1 MTVFLKFSAG
11 VAGIY
16 GIVGVLLPSFLLTNY
31 GVSTDASVI
40 LMTRFFGATLIAWG
54 LVVWLVSD
62 STDWVAL
69 RGVLVAAVVADAIGI
84 VVSVAGTVAGTMN
97 TMGWSAVAI
106 YAVLGAGALYFLVSG
121 RQTVPRH
128 T

>member
-97 TMGWSAVAI
+97 AMGWSAVAI
-106 YAVLGAGALYFLVSG
+106 Y
-121 RQTVPRH
+121 
-128 T
+128 